1 MKYLVRAITVI
12 GLGISSIA
20 FSGCEV
26 GPRVDGKQV
35 QNEMNDRKIRRISKA
50 LFTETVVKL
59 GDSIIQVLDIANIPR
74 KNIQAINYVK
84 EADFK
89 KSANIIQYEATLFPK
104 AQMEN
109 FSNGK
114 GAKNKQSIFL
124 DAGIYAF
131 ENKQLKEALVQQSD
145 TSWVYI
151 TNWVLNPKSSKPDTV
166 GIVMLNFPLKPL
178 IRKMNVKG
186 VK

>member
-1 MKYLVRAITVI
+1 MKYLVRAVTVI
-12 GLGISSIA
+12 GLGIGSIA
-20 FSGCEV
+20 FSACEV

-35 QNEMNDRKIRRISKA
+35 QTEMNDRKIRRISKA
-50 LFTETVVKL
+50 LFTETVIKL
-59 GDSIIQVLDIANIPR
+59 GDSIIQVLDTANIAG
-74 KNIQAINYVK
+74 KNTQTITYLK

-89 KSANIIQYEATLFPK
+89 KSVNIIQYEATLFPK

-109 FSNGK
+109 FSDGK

-151 TNWVLNPKSSKPDTV
+151 TNWIDKGTASKPDTL

>member
-1 MKYLVRAITVI
+1 L
-12 GLGISSIA
+12 
-20 FSGCEV
+20 
-26 GPRVDGKQV
+26 
-35 QNEMNDRKIRRISKA
+35 
-50 LFTETVVKL
+50 
-59 GDSIIQVLDIANIPR
+59 
-74 KNIQAINYVK
+74 K

-89 KSANIIQYEATLFPK
+89 KSVNIIQYEATLFPK

-109 FSNGK
+109 FSNGQ

-131 ENKQLKEALVQQSD
+131 ENKKLKEALVQQSD

-151 TNWVLNPKSSKPDTV
+151 TNWIDKGTAPKPDTL

>member
-1 MKYLVRAITVI
+1 
-12 GLGISSIA
+12 
-20 FSGCEV
+20 
-26 GPRVDGKQV
+26 
-35 QNEMNDRKIRRISKA
+35 
-50 LFTETVVKL
+50 
-59 GDSIIQVLDIANIPR
+59 
-74 KNIQAINYVK
+74 
-84 EADFK
+84 
-89 KSANIIQYEATLFPK
+89 
-104 AQMEN
+104 MEN

-131 ENKQLKEALVQQSD
+131 ENNQLKEALVQQSD

-151 TNWVLNPKSSKPDTV
+151 TNWVLNPKSSKPDTM